1 MSPVNKILFFDQL
14 EEHKKISKSPK
25 AFPTYS
31 NRMSRLSKNTDIKE
45 EFAILK
51 NKNVKQMLETKQD
64 PVTFKKEVLFG

>member
-1 MSPVNKILFFDQL
+1 
-14 EEHKKISKSPK
+14 
-25 AFPTYS
+25 
-31 NRMSRLSKNTDIKE
+31 MSRLSKNTDIKE